1 MTFPFPGPL
10 FLEEAIEES
19 IVTEQEQRDYIKELA
34 RRVAEIANDPEME
47 KKRQRW
53 RDTYMLRKPDRSP
66 VWLGLDHLCRLD
78 FTPEESLKCENPF
91 LRRLEWQLRSTL
103 QQHDFG
109 DDTIILPY
117 WKVPAAIGFEEEHLW
132 GVPVKFH
139 RPEAKDG
146 AWSYDPPI
154 KNEADMNRLRMPT
167 WKHNEA
173 ETDRRLNRFGELL
186 DGIFPIRMSAA
197 PPIFPGVGRNA
208 SDLIGLDGLLLN
220 MAAEP
225 DMIHRVMT
233 FIRDSVLKCLDE
245 VEAMGILT
253 ENNDEPIHF
262 SESLKTT
269 PPAVPV
275 RLSDLWFRT
284 ESQQFEHVSPDMWR
298 EFCLNYQ
305 KPIMQRFRSVSYG
318 CCENL
323 TDRMDDVLSIPNLRI
338 FVNGPWTDLATTAEK
353 CQDKYSIVWRQKA
366 SDVIF
371 SSSMAPIKE
380 HLEEGMRMTQG
391 CYRAIVLQEVV
402 TTNGNPQ
409 RLYDW
414 VAAAKD
420 ISERI
425 S

>member
-1 MTFPFPGPL
+1 M
-10 FLEEAIEES
+10 
-19 IVTEQEQRDYIKELA
+19 TEQEQKDCIRDLA

-47 KKRQRW
+47 KTRQRW

-66 VWLGLDHLCRLD
+66 VWLRPDHWCQLE
-78 FTPEESLKCENPF
+78 FTPEESLKCQDPF
-91 LRRLEWQLRSTL
+91 LRRLEWQLRAIL
-103 QQHDFG
+103 RHHEFG
-109 DDTIILPY
+109 DDTIVLPY
-117 WKVPAAIGFEEEHLW
+117 WKVPAAIEFDGEYLW
-132 GVPVKFH
+132 GVPVKRH
-139 RPEAKDG
+139 RPETKHG
-146 AWSYDPPI
+146 AWTYDPAI
-154 KNEADMNRLRMPT
+154 KDETDMDRLRMPT
-167 WKHNEA
+167 WRRNETK
-173 ETDRRLNRFGELL
+173 TDRRLNQFGELL
-186 DGIFPIRMSAA
+186 DDILPVRVSAV

-208 SDLIGLDGLLLN
+208 SDLVGLDGLLLN
-220 MAAEP
+220 MAAKP
-225 DMIHRVMT
+225 DMIHRLMG

-245 VEAMGILT
+245 VAAMGILT

-269 PPAVPV
+269 PTNAPV
-275 RLSDLWFRT
+275 RLSDLWLRT
-284 ESQQFEHVSPDMWR
+284 ESQQFQHVSPNMWK
-298 EFCLNYQ
+298 EFCLDYQ
-305 KPIMQRFRSVSYG
+305 IPIMQRFRYVSYG

-323 TDRMDDVLSIPNLRI
+323 TDRIDRVLSIPNLRI

-353 CQDKYSIVWRQKA
+353 CQDRFSIVWRQKA

-371 SSSMAPIKE
+371 SSSMAPIRE
-380 HLEEGMRMTQG
+380 HLEVGMKMTQS

-420 ISERI
+420 ASERL